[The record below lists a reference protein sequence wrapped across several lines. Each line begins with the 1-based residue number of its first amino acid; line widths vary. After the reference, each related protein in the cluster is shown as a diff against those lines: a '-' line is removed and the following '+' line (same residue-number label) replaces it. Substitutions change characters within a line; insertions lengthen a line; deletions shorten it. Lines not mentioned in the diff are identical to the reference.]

1 MNRRTMRDEPK
12 RDETRKRCVL
22 IKSVVSMVVYM
33 KKPAVV
39 ERFRIGV
46 GWKEEREE
54 AVERGERC
62 GGREEGAVRRRRR
75 CPGTGRQPE
84 DPSKGARERGGRS
97 ASPSRLI
104 RQAAEGR
111 AAAPKQQQQQQ
122 QQQRL
127 GCQEALLSLS
137 LSLSLCS
144 LAGSGAFQCW
154 RRPTRLTT
162 VDPAAAHA
170 GAQSPTH
177 SCEAQKHERH
187 SKNAH
192 LFGCYARCS
201 LEVQINAAAHCN

>member
-22 IKSVVSMVVYM
+22 IKSVVSMVVYT

-111 AAAPKQQQQQQ
+111 AAGAPKQQQQQR
-122 QQQRL
+122 RL
-127 GCQEALLSLS
+127 GCQEALSLS
-137 LSLSLCS
+137 LSLSLS
-144 LAGSGAFQCW
+144 LLAGRLGVRFSVGGA
-154 RRPTRLTT
+154 RR
-162 VDPAAAHA
+162 V
-170 GAQSPTH
+170 
-177 SCEAQKHERH
+177 
-187 SKNAH
+187 
-192 LFGCYARCS
+192 
-201 LEVQINAAAHCN
+201 